1 MASKFVLYIKRKV
14 FPSLC
19 ADCKIKIA
27 RKFGFSRTVVHLVK
41 HHKRKGHKVPK
52 GSKRY
57 KQLLRN
63 LAKARRAR
71 SKR

>member
-1 MASKFVLYIKRKV
+1 MKFAMYVKQRV

-27 RKFGFSRTVVHLVK
+27 RKFHFTGSIMRV

-71 SKR
+71 RK

>member
-1 MASKFVLYIKRKV
+1 MNKFVLYIKRQV

-27 RKFGFSRTVVHLVK
+27 KKFHFASKIK
-41 HHKRKGHKVPK
+41 HRIKRRGHKIPK

-71 SKR
+71 SK